1 MEGERGKTRG
11 GSVEEARGKTRN
23 GSVEGERGKRR
34 AEAWKGR
41 AERRSVWRYGNFG
54 GMRRTASGKQEEKI
68 AGNGGK
74 VI

>member
-1 MEGERGKTRG
+1 MCEG
-11 GSVEEARGKTRN
+11 
-23 GSVEGERGKRR
+23 
-34 AEAWKGR
+34 AEAWKVS
-41 AERRSVWRYGNFG
+41 AERRGTEAWKVSAEGRSVWRYGNFG